1 MAGIRGSW
9 QGSMF
14 ACDVA
19 MAFASITS
27 AGLPGVLIKIT
38 SGSSHMLILGALKDG
53 ANTSACS
60 WEVGEGSAFICVP
73 LCGRDVCVCC
83 ALMCMCGCK
92 EVFFFLLQERLQQLL
107 GRRQR
112 ILGGGWRWAVDRL
125 SAASS
130 VVSGHKETLSRTATA

>member
-60 WEVGEGSAFICVP
+60 WEVGEGGAFICVP
-73 LCGRDVCVCC
+73 LCGRDVCICC
-83 ALMCMCGCK
+83 ALMGMCVCRG
-92 EVFFFLLQERLQQLL
+92 FFFSFARTIATVVGEAAKDS
-107 GRRQR
+107 GEW
-112 ILGGGWRWAVDRL
+112 GVWRWAVDRL
-125 SAASS
+125 CS
-130 VVSGHKETLSRTATA
+130 VVSAQQS

>member
-1 MAGIRGSW
+1 
-9 QGSMF
+9 MF

-60 WEVGEGSAFICVP
+60 WEVGEGGAFICVP
-73 LCGRDVCVCC
+73 LCGRDVCICC
-83 ALMCMCGCK
+83 ALMCMCVCGG
-92 EVFFFLLQERLQQLL
+92 FFFSFARTIATVVGEAAKDS
-107 GRRQR
+107 
-112 ILGGGWRWAVDRL
+112 GGGVWRWAVDRL

-130 VVSGHKETLSRTATA
+130 VLSSHKETLARTATA